1 MMDIKKLQELT
12 KGMSI
17 FEKMNAIKEAEND
30 VYRVNL
36 LKEFYSSMRTDKAKV
51 ILTNDNDTAQKFMQY
66 FSVDKIRGGEVT
78 GDRPKERMIQYE
90 HTFEN
95 IKKDILEKL
104 LLRHLWEELNVCLY
118 FDQKK
123 NNVCCF
129 NIDINKAMIEKAD
142 DPTKKVLK
150 TAALETCIE
159 IVTILKRFD
168 MIPLFYASGHGYHIW
183 LRFAEPI
190 DNERLRKFM
199 SDIEWLTIYAYKID
213 LTKAELE
220 KYVKYRPW
228 VLLYPRIE
236 NITER
241 SLRLFGTAHVG
252 TGEFTEIWKGEYGLT
267 ALNKE
272 ESWEYFEWYMKN
284 RTISREQFDTTLKR
298 LIDFFSRIDDP
309 KKQIS

>member
-12 KGMSI
+12 KGMSVL
-17 FEKMNAIKEAEND
+17 EMMNTMREAQND

-51 ILTNDNDTAQKFMQY
+51 TIIDDKDTVQRFMH
-66 FSVDKIRGGEVT
+66 FFNIDKVKGGEVN
-78 GDRPKERMIQYE
+78 GDRPKERMIQWE
-90 HTFEN
+90 HTFDHL
-95 IKKDILEKL
+95 KKGTFEKL

-129 NIDINKAMIEKAD
+129 NIDVNKDIIETAD
-142 DPTKKVLK
+142 DTLKKTLK
-150 TAALETCIE
+150 TAALETYIE

-199 SDIEWLTIYAYKID
+199 SDIERLTIYAYKID

-236 NITER
+236 NITKR

-252 TGEFTEIWKGEYGLT
+252 TGEFTNIWKAEYSLT
-267 ALNKE
+267 TLNKE
-272 ESWEYFEWYMKN
+272 ESWQYFEWYMKN
-284 RTISREQFDTTLKR
+284 RTISRQHFDTTLEI
-298 LIDFFSRIDDP
+298 LTDFFSRIDRP
-309 KKQIS
+309 KE